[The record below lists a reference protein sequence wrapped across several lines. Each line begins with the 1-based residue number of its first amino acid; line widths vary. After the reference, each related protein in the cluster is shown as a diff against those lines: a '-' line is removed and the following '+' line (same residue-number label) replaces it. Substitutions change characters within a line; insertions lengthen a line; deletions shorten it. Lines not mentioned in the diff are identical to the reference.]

1 MDRFVLSLMWTILH
15 LFDYYSLNKY
25 LVPSHRTKNSPNR
38 RRKLRKK
45 EV

>member
-25 LVPSHRTKNSPNR
+25 LVPHRTKNSPNR